1 MAFANDQKEEIKNR
15 IDIVQLISEYLP
27 VKKAGMRF
35 VANCPFHH
43 EKTPSFSISPDNQF
57 WYCFGC
63 GEGGDAFAFV
73 MRMEGL
79 DFPDALR
86 LLARKA
92 GVTLREGNAEESTE
106 RARALEVM
114 ALAAKFWHEVLMNQ
128 PAGERARQYMDGR
141 RRLTKETLEDWQ
153 IGYAPDSWD
162 ATLNFLRSRGY
173 HDDELLKAGLVLRS
187 ERTGNLFDRF
197 RGRTMYPIRD
207 IHGHTVGAT
216 ARVMPG
222 PDGKDPKDE
231 PKYMNTPQTMLYDKS
246 RVVFGLDK
254 ARQEIR
260 RQNLAVLVE
269 GNLDVIASHQ
279 AGVTN
284 VVASSGTALTEEH
297 LRLLKRF
304 TDRLVLAFDV
314 DTAGEN
320 ASRRG
325 VELALHNGFTVR
337 VLTLPPGA
345 GKDAD
350 DAIKK
355 DPAIWTKA
363 IEDAVPYLEW
373 FMNKIRARLD
383 QKDPEATRR
392 AADDLIAEV
401 AKVPQPVE
409 RSHWV
414 RQMAELF
421 RTPEPLLRDAVE
433 ARAREHAR
441 AADRH
446 MPTPASTGADNPLLK
461 RTRDRYQM
469 MSESL
474 VAMLLRWPELA
485 VTIFDRLDPTEVAV
499 ESRPLY
505 TDLVLAY
512 NKQRSGDV
520 PQNEPNSP
528 GPVVSNFPPE
538 LRNRLM
544 LLAEKESDGLTEE
557 TRRETTVHLIGG
569 IKELH
574 KAQRRK
580 ELTEAM
586 ADAERRGDS
595 SAIEKVSEQLNE
607 LLS

>member
-1 MAFANDQKEEIKNR
+1 MPFANDQKEEVKSR
-15 IDIVQLISEYLP
+15 TDIVQLISEYLP
-27 VKKAGMRF
+27 VKKAGVRF
-35 VANCPFHH
+35 VACCPFHH

-63 GEGGDAFAFV
+63 GEGGDAFGFV

-92 GVTLREGNAEESTE
+92 GVTLREGNREESTE
-106 RARALEVM
+106 RARLQECNE
-114 ALAAKFWHEVLMNQ
+114 LAARFWHEVLMNQ
-128 PAGERARQYMDGR
+128 PAGERARKYVDER
-141 RRLTKETLEDWQ
+141 RRLTKETLEDWK

-162 ATLNFLRSRGY
+162 ATLGFLRQRGF

-197 RGRTMYPIRD
+197 RGRVMFPIRD
-207 IHGHTVGAT
+207 VHGHTVGFT

-231 PKYMNTPQTMLYDKS
+231 PKYMNTPQTPLYDKS
-246 RVVFGLDK
+246 RVVFGLDR

-269 GNLDVIASHQ
+269 GNLDVVASHQ
-279 AGVTN
+279 AKVTN

-325 VELALHNGFTVR
+325 VELALHGGFTVR
-337 VLTLPPGA
+337 VLTLPEGA

-350 DAIKK
+350 DAIRK

-373 FMNKIRARLD
+373 FMNKIRSRLNQD
-383 QKDPEATRR
+383 DPEAKRR

-401 AKVPQPVE
+401 AKVQQPVE

-421 RTPEPLLRDAVE
+421 RTPESLLRDAVE

-441 AADRH
+441 
-446 MPTPASTGADNPLLK
+446 TASRQAGPSGAVVDNPLIK
-461 RTRDRYQM
+461 RARDRYEM
-469 MSESL
+469 LSESL
-474 VAMLLRWPELA
+474 MAMLLRWPELA
-485 VTIFDRLDPTEVAV
+485 VTVFDRLDPAEVAA
-499 ESRPLY
+499 EERPLY

-512 NKQRSGDV
+512 NTHRSGEV
-520 PQNEPNSP
+520 PQTGSVPP
-528 GPVVSNFPPE
+528 GPVVSNIPPE
-538 LRNRLM
+538 RQNVLM
-544 LLAEKESDGLTEE
+544 LLAEKECDGLTEE
-557 TRRETTVHLIGG
+557 ARREIAIRLIGG

-586 ADAERRGDS
+586 AGAERRGDS
-595 SAIEKVSEQLNE
+595 SAIKQISEQLNE